1 MAIIST
7 KNPGTPLFKIIE
19 KLGNKSYPY
28 IECRIQWDRNGKK
41 YDKFWGACA
50 YSSKTKTL
58 MSLDTGS
65 YFLSGRCF
73 AAFLEDLYEKWEE
86 WRNSRGEDCLTVWEN
101 GSIEQNE

>member
-7 KNPGTPLFKIIE
+7 EKAGTPLSKIIE

-28 IECRIQWDRNGKK
+28 IECRIQWERNGKK

-65 YFLSGRCF
+65 YFL
-73 AAFLEDLYEKWEE
+73 EDLYEKWEE
-86 WRNSRGEDCLTVWEN
+86 WKNSRGEDCLTVWED
-101 GSIEQNE
+101 GSIEQDNE

>member
-1 MAIIST
+1 MAIIGTEKT
-7 KNPGTPLFKIIE
+7 KIPLSEIIE

-28 IECRIQWDRNGKK
+28 IECRIQWERDGKK

-65 YFLSGRCF
+65 YL
-73 AAFLEDLYEKWEE
+73 LEDLYEKWEE
-86 WRNSRGEDCLTVWEN
+86 WKNSRGEDCLTVWEN
-101 GSIEQNE
+101 GSIEQDE

>member
-1 MAIIST
+1 MAIIGTEKT
-7 KNPGTPLFKIIE
+7 KTPLSKIIE

-28 IECRIQWDRNGKK
+28 IECRIQWERNGKK

-65 YFLSGRCF
+65 YL
-73 AAFLEDLYEKWEE
+73 LEDLYEKWEE
-86 WRNSRGEDCLTVWEN
+86 WKNSRGEDCLTVWEN
-101 GSIEQNE
+101 GSIEQDE